1 MAELLDSFYVGRFT
15 LTQFKDR
22 AVNFYR
28 MLDQYVSVWEIANE
42 VNGEWLGTTADVVA
56 KAKIAYAL
64 CSGKPRAVTLYF
76 NQDCWEKADHEMW
89 AWTAHNLSV
98 STCRRSTLLVSY
110 YEQDC
115 NRLRLTTSQW
125 TSVFARLSAMF
136 PSAKVGFGEM
146 GAPRGQY
153 AGPEA
158 GGHEQVLPHDG
169 CHPGGRA
176 QLHRRVLL
184 VVRSTGPVHPDW
196 SWPVVAPPTPRT
208 LGSMATK
215 KQAAK
220 AGRDA
225 PQGARPHCGP
235 PYCRYQED
243 HQAQGQVTPAQ
254 TRPVGTPL
262 RAWRRTLYDGAQRSS
277 RALQPCEQ
285 SRRHPIPRRD
295 P

>member
-1 MAELLDSFYVGRFT
+1 MTDTVHAFTLDSLTKVRQVASLCAGLPRTMVRVVLDEYADPVDYVDPFQRLHSAGVPVMAELLDSFYVGRFT

-28 MLDQYVSVWEIANE
+28 MLNQYVSVWEIANE

-98 STCRRSTLLVSY
+98 STWPPEYLLVSY

-115 NRLRLTTSQW
+115 NKLLLTTSQW

-146 GAPRGQY
+146 GAPRGSTLAQKQEVMNRY
-153 AGPEA
+153 YRMTGAIQAVVPNYIGGYFWWYGAQDLFTRTGAGP
-158 GGHEQVLPHDG
+158 L
-169 CHPGGRA
+169 
-176 QLHRRVLL
+176 
-184 VVRSTGPVHPDW
+184 
-196 SWPVVAPPTPRT
+196 WPAYAPY
-208 LGSMATK
+208 
-215 KQAAK
+215 
-220 AGRDA
+220 
-225 PQGARPHCGP
+225 AR
-235 PYCRYQED
+235 
-243 HQAQGQVTPAQ
+243 
-254 TRPVGTPL
+254 
-262 RAWRRTLYDGAQRSS
+262 
-277 RALQPCEQ
+277 
-285 SRRHPIPRRD
+285 
-295 P
+295 